1 MNRKGC
7 QSTASEQMTELWR
20 CIAANFDVM
29 ASVLSVYLY
38 QITNCCLLST
48 IGTLEGFLKVIN
60 HVNLLIKVK
69 ESNIDLYNKM
79 LTFKL

>member
-1 MNRKGC
+1 
-7 QSTASEQMTELWR
+7 MTELWR
-20 CIAANFDVM
+20 CIAANFDVVM
-29 ASVLSVYLY
+29 AAVLSVYLY
-38 QITNCCLLST
+38 QITNFCLLST